1 MPINAEKAVET
12 LNPKGKGPVVILCE
26 HASNYI
32 PERYGDLGLSAQ
44 DRLSHAAWDPGAREI
59 SLRLSKALDAP
70 VVASCVSRLVYDCN
84 RPPNSPDA
92 MRYQSEQIAIPGN
105 RNLSVADRA
114 ERVNTVYQPFCDA
127 VDQVLGDRKSRGQ
140 PSVIVTIHSFTRVFF
155 DKPRAVEIGILHDS
169 DSRLADVMLEQARAL
184 PHRKVMRNEPY
195 GPEDGVTHSLVIH
208 ALSRRLANVMIEI
221 RNDLITDTAGLGQLA
236 DELLTL
242 LAPAL
247 VAESMT
253 EPAPSA

>member
-26 HASNYI
+26 HASNHI

-92 MRYQSEQIAIPGN
+92 MRDQSEQIDIPGN

-127 VDQVLGDRKSRGQ
+127 VDQVLARSQITRPAQRDRDH
-140 PSVIVTIHSFTRVFF
+140 P
-155 DKPRAVEIGILHDS
+155 
-169 DSRLADVMLEQARAL
+169 
-184 PHRKVMRNEPY
+184 
-195 GPEDGVTHSLVIH
+195 
-208 ALSRRLANVMIEI
+208 
-221 RNDLITDTAGLGQLA
+221 
-236 DELLTL
+236 
-242 LAPAL
+242 
-247 VAESMT
+247 
-253 EPAPSA
+253 